1 MSKKFPTDE
10 FYFLEPHGGRHR
22 ARRTKRDR
30 AREFVRILVVAAIT
44 GTIGLGGLKLIDSGV
59 QFDGS
64 GLPTASAAAEVVTV
78 GVTVLDATDTD
89 GLASSTAQKLV
100 DAGWNVLTADNLNDG
115 AAHDVT
121 VVYISSED
129 NRSDAKKLLRTIGK
143 YSIEVSTKYTDPIT
157 VVLGPDFK

>member
-10 FYFLEPHGGRHR
+10 FDFLEPHGGRHR

-30 AREFVRILVVAAIT
+30 AREFVRVLVVAAIV
-44 GTIGLGGLKLIDSGV
+44 GTIGLGGLRILDSGV

-64 GLPTASAAAEVVTV
+64 GLPTASAASEVVTV
-78 GVTVLDATDTD
+78 GVTVLDSTDTD

-121 VVYISSED
+121 IVYIASED
-129 NRSDAKKLLRTIGK
+129 NRSDAKKVLRTIGK
-143 YSIEVSTKYTDPIT
+143 YSIEVSSNYTDPIT
-157 VVLGPDFK
+157 VVLGSDFK

>member
-10 FYFLEPHGGRHR
+10 FDFLEPHGGRHR

-30 AREFVRILVVAAIT
+30 AREFTRILVVAAVAGI
-44 GTIGLGGLKLIDSGV
+44 IGLGGLRIIDSGV

-64 GLPTASAAAEVVTV
+64 ALPTASAAAEVISV
-78 GVTVLDATDTD
+78 GVTVLDSTDTD

-115 AAHDVT
+115 LT
-121 VVYISSED
+121 RETTIVYIASED
-129 NRSDAKKLLRTIGK
+129 NRSDAKKVLKTLGK
-143 YSIEVSTKYTDPIT
+143 YSIEVSSSYTDPIT
-157 VVLGPDFK
+157 VVLASDFK